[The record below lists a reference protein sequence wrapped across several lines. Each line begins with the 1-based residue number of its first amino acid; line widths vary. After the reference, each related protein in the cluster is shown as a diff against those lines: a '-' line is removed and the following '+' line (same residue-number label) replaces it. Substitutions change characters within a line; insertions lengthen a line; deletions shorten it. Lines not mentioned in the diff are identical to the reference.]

1 MCIVFLFRILFT
13 GWFNLSGCVLLQD
26 YLGGIIVFVAII
38 TGLLTASVYPDTTAP
53 SLVGLAI
60 NYTLLVPIY
69 LNWVVKL
76 LSDMEMYIG
85 AVERVSHY
93 IEGEQQQPNVA
104 AGSHHKEKCKSYIL
118 ADPFTHPHLAS
129 FISEPPTP
137 SSPPPFIPA
146 PIRSLVMVL
155 FFACFS
161 CCSTVY
167 SLLCSVILF
176 YFICDLTMIS
186 ISTEMGIEIGL
197 WIEGGRSSVYPGR
210 ILLCQCCP
218 SVNLYICRFCMCM
231 CACCTS
237 LCMSLRH
244 NSNRYSISHFS
255 GLTHLLF
262 MEITF
267 LTTCWC
273 CLLKAVHCLIDIY
286 KLTFATIRTHAMS
299 DSTPFLIVFLWFN
312 GCTKDFRVC
321 GLNI

>member
-1 MCIVFLFRILFT
+1 MYCISFSYSLFSPA

-118 ADPFTHPHLAS
+118 PDPFTHPHPAS

-137 SSPPPFIPA
+137 SSPPHLLFPRRFDL
-146 PIRSLVMVL
+146 SLWSCFLRVFLAVRQCTLCCVL
-155 FFACFS
+155 
-161 CCSTVY
+161 
-167 SLLCSVILF
+167 LF
-176 YFICDLTMIS
+176 YFI
-186 ISTEMGIEIGL
+186 
-197 WIEGGRSSVYPGR
+197 
-210 ILLCQCCP
+210 
-218 SVNLYICRFCMCM
+218 
-231 CACCTS
+231 
-237 LCMSLRH
+237 
-244 NSNRYSISHFS
+244 
-255 GLTHLLF
+255 LF
-262 MEITF
+262 VI
-267 LTTCWC
+267 
-273 CLLKAVHCLIDIY
+273 
-286 KLTFATIRTHAMS
+286 
-299 DSTPFLIVFLWFN
+299 
-312 GCTKDFRVC
+312 
-321 GLNI
+321 